1 VISQFHYSFHGNSN
15 HPVVLFLH
23 GFLGNREDFDEV
35 IPLLVDRYS
44 CLTLDLPGHG
54 KTDVVDDYSM
64 PKTADEIVALLDNLK
79 IPQAFLVGYSMGGRL
94 ALYLALNFPER
105 FPKVVIES
113 GSPGLKTEEERS
125 TRLQRDFALAD
136 QLETNF
142 SQFLTDWYEQPLFQS
157 LKQHPKFEQ
166 LLDQRLQNDPIGLA
180 KSLREMS
187 TGAQP
192 SLWEKLKAHQNS
204 LLLIVGERDRKFI
217 NINQEMVSICETARL
232 AIVPDVGHNIHLEK
246 PEIFANYI
254 KDFLLS

>member
-1 VISQFHYSFHGNSN
+1 VSCSFHNNIGLSA
-15 HPVVLFLH
+15 VLFLH
-23 GFLGNREDFDEV
+23 GFLGSREDFDNV
-35 IPLLVDRYS
+35 IPLFVDRYS
-44 CLTLDLPGHG
+44 CLSIDLPGHG
-54 KTDVVDDYSM
+54 KTEFAEDYTL
-64 PKTADEIVALLDNLK
+64 PNTADAIVALLDNLK
-79 IPQAFLVGYSMGGRL
+79 IPQALLVGYSMGGRL

-157 LKQHPKFEQ
+157 LKQHPRFEQ

-192 SLWEKLKAHQNS
+192 SLWEKLKAHQNP

-217 NINQEMVSICETARL
+217 DINQEMASMCETARL